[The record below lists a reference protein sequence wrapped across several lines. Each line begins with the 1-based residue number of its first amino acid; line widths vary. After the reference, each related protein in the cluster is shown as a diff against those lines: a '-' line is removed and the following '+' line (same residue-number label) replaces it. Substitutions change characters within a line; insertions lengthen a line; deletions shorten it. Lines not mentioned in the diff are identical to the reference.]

1 VGDFDELREL
11 RNSGVS
17 SVILGEVLFNGSID
31 YQAALR
37 LFDGVGAAGA
47 A

>member
-1 VGDFDELREL
+1 
-11 RNSGVS
+11 
-17 SVILGEVLFNGSID
+17 VLFNGSID

-37 LFDGVGAAGA
+37 LFDGVRAAGA

>member
-1 VGDFDELREL
+1 
-11 RNSGVS
+11 
-17 SVILGEVLFNGSID
+17 VLFNGSID

-37 LFDGVGAAGA
+37 LPDGVGAAGA